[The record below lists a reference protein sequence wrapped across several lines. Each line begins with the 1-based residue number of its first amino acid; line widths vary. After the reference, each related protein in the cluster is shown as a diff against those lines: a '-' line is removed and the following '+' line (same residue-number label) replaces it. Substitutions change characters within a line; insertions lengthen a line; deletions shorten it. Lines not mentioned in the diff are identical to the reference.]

1 MSPAHIAAGQR
12 CYHRH
17 NFAGRRTQLASLTP
31 NSPNSPEAT
40 SVTVAMALAVAYLL
54 GSIPT
59 SYLVVHLFTGRDVR
73 TIGNG
78 NPGMMNVWDNVGLR
92 PAILVGLGDI
102 GKGMAAVGVAYWM
115 GFGDSMAVTLGVMA
129 VLGHD
134 FSLFLRFRGGNGT
147 AAAVGALFALV
158 PEASLPAAGLA
169 FIVFLVVRSKRLAG
183 LVGLLSVPGLAYAQ
197 SYPDVKV
204 LGVVLLL
211 AVVAL
216 KIIRFEGFTPA
227 RTRPPREPD
236 EFI

>member
-1 MSPAHIAAGQR
+1 M
-12 CYHRH
+12 
-17 NFAGRRTQLASLTP
+17 
-31 NSPNSPEAT
+31 
-40 SVTVAMALAVAYLL
+40 TVAMALAVAYLL

-59 SYLVVHLFTGRDVR
+59 SYIVVHLFTGRDVR

-92 PAILVGLGDI
+92 PAILVGLGDV

-115 GFGDSMAVTLGVMA
+115 GFGDPMAVVLAIMA

-134 FSLFLRFRGGNGT
+134 FSLFLRFQGGNGT
-147 AAAVGALFALV
+147 AAAVGGLFALV
-158 PEASLPAAGLA
+158 PEAAIPSALLA
-169 FIVFLVVRSKRLAG
+169 VAVFAVVRSKRLGGIAG
-183 LVGLLSVPGLAYAQ
+183 LLMVPMLAYAQ

-211 AVVAL
+211 TVVAL

-227 RTRPPREPD
+227 RTRPPR
-236 EFI
+236 

>member
-1 MSPAHIAAGQR
+1 M
-12 CYHRH
+12 
-17 NFAGRRTQLASLTP
+17 T
-31 NSPNSPEAT
+31 
-40 SVTVAMALAVAYLL
+40 TVAMALAVAYLL

-59 SYLVVHLFTGRDVR
+59 SYIVVQLVTGRDVR

-115 GFGDSMAVTLGVMA
+115 GFGDAMAVTLAIVA

-134 FSLFLRFRGGNGT
+134 FSLFLRFHGGNGT
-147 AAAVGALFALV
+147 AAAVGGLFALV
-158 PEASLPAAGLA
+158 PEASLPAAALA
-169 FIVFLVVRSKRLAG
+169 VAIYAVVRSKRAG
-183 LVGLLSVPGLAYAQ
+183 GIVGLLTVPVLAYAQ
-197 SYPDVKV
+197 AYPDVKV

-211 AVVAL
+211 TVVAL

-227 RTRPPREPD
+227 RTRPPKYPK
-236 EFI
+236 